1 MGIHRQSSN
10 LDTPR
15 SPLSSPQLSSSAL
28 LLPSLPLPLFSL
40 LSLAVAL
47 LLPLLSS
54 SLVELESSP
63 QLPFSE
69 PKNFFWLVPFL
80 LPMLTKALLRLE
92 EFSVYQ
98 PKTIL
103 DHWTPGILFSMNS
116 SKKYLSE
123 GAIVKTC

>member
-28 LLPSLPLPLFSL
+28 LLPSLPLPLFFL

-54 SLVELESSP
+54 LLAELESSP
-63 QLPFSE
+63 QLPSSV
-69 PKNFFWLVPFL
+69 PRNFFWLVPFL
-80 LPMLTKALLRLE
+80 LPMPKALLRLE

-116 SKKYLSE
+116 SKKYLSK

>member
-28 LLPSLPLPLFSL
+28 LLPSLPLPLFSP

-63 QLPFSE
+63 QLPSLE
-69 PKNFFWLVPFL
+69 PRNFFWLVPFL
-80 LPMLTKALLRLE
+80 LPKIKALLRLE

-116 SKKYLSE
+116 SKKYLSK

>member
-28 LLPSLPLPLFSL
+28 LLPSLPLPLFFP

-54 SLVELESSP
+54 LLVELEASP
-63 QLPFSE
+63 QLPSSE
-69 PKNFFWLVPFL
+69 PRNFFWLVPFL
-80 LPMLTKALLRLE
+80 LPKIKALLRQE

-98 PKTIL
+98 PKTI
-103 DHWTPGILFSMNS
+103 
-116 SKKYLSE
+116 
-123 GAIVKTC
+123 